1 MTTTPTVLQIARLS
15 APSEAKINSRLNVTL
30 LASQA
35 DPDAFLREHGKN
47 FNALITTAPVGVS
60 AELMAKLPNL
70 KVVACRGIGVE
81 KVDLDYTRAHHIAV
95 SCTPDVLTD
104 CVADLAIGL
113 IIDTARGMTASDR
126 YVRAGRWP
134 SGPFPL
140 STRVSGKKL
149 GILGL
154 GKIGKAIAKR
164 AEAFD
169 MPIRYHNRRPVSD
182 TKYTYVPSMVE
193 LAQWCDFFMIAVD
206 GGPQSRNLVN
216 RDVLDALGPNGF
228 IFNISRGTVIDEAA
242 LIDALQNKKIAGAGL
257 DVFVNEP
264 RINEVFYSMDNVV
277 LIPHA
282 GSGTV
287 ETRTAM
293 EGLVLENIESFFST
307 GKLVT
312 PVV

>member
-1 MTTTPTVLQIARLS
+1 MNPPVLQIARLS
-15 APSEAKINSRLNVTL
+15 GPSEEKINARLNVTL
-30 LASQA
+30 LASQPN
-35 DPDAFLREHGKN
+35 PDEFLKTRGHE
-47 FNALITTAPVGVS
+47 FQAVITTAPVGAS

-81 KVDLDYTRAHHIAV
+81 KVDLDYARAHGIAV

-134 SGPFPL
+134 SGNFPL
-140 STRVSGKKL
+140 ATKVSGKKL

-169 MPIRYHNRRPVSD
+169 MDIRYHNRRPATDCS
-182 TKYTYVPSMVE
+182 YTYASSMLE
-193 LAQWCDFFMIAVD
+193 LATWADFFMVAVD
-206 GGPQSRNLVN
+206 GGPQTRNLVTK
-216 RDVLDALGPNGF
+216 DVIHAIGPTGF

-242 LIDALQNKKIAGAGL
+242 LIEALQNKTIAGAGL

-264 RINEVFYSMDNVV
+264 NINPAFFTMDNVV
-277 LIPHA
+277 LIPHT

-287 ETRTAM
+287 ETRGAM
-293 EGLVLENIESFFST
+293 EGLILENIESFFSF

-312 PVV
+312 PVM

>member
-1 MTTTPTVLQIARLS
+1 MTASVLQIARLS
-15 APSEAKINSRLNVTL
+15 GPSEEKINSRLNVTL
-30 LASQA
+30 LANQP
-35 DPDAFLREHGKN
+35 DPDAFLAAEGHR
-47 FNALITTAPVGVS
+47 FNAVITTAPVGAS
-60 AELMAKLPNL
+60 ADFMAKLPNL

-81 KVDLDYTRAHHIAV
+81 KVDLEYARAHGIAV

-104 CVADLAIGL
+104 CVADLAMGL

-126 YVRAGRWP
+126 FVRAGRWP

-140 STRVSGKKL
+140 STKVSGKKL

-154 GKIGKAIAKR
+154 GKIGNAIAKR
-164 AEAFD
+164 AQAFD
-169 MPIRYHNRRPVSD
+169 MEIRYHNRRPVTASP
-182 TKYTYVPSMVE
+182 YAYVPSMVE
-193 LAQWCDFFMIAVD
+193 LAQWCDFFMVAVD
-206 GGPQSRNLVN
+206 GGPQSRNLVTKE
-216 RDVLDALGPNGF
+216 VLSALGPKGF
-228 IFNISRGTVIDEAA
+228 IFNIARGTVIDEAA
-242 LIDALQNKKIAGAGL
+242 LIDALQNKTIAGAGL
-257 DVFVNEP
+257 DVFLNEP
-264 RINEVFYSMDNVV
+264 RINDVFFSMDNVV

-293 EGLVLENIESFFST
+293 EGLVLENIESFFAT

>member
-1 MTTTPTVLQIARLS
+1 MNPPVLQIARLS
-15 APSEAKINSRLNVTL
+15 APSEAKINARLNVTL
-30 LASQA
+30 LADQA
-35 DPDAFLREHGKN
+35 NPDEFLKVRGHE
-47 FNALITTAPVGVS
+47 FQAVITTAPVGAS

-81 KVDLDYTRAHHIAV
+81 KVDLDYACAHGIAV

-113 IIDTARGMTASDR
+113 IIDTARGMSASDR

-134 SGPFPL
+134 SGNFPL
-140 STRVSGKKL
+140 STKVSGKKL

-154 GKIGKAIAKR
+154 GKIGQAIAKR

-169 MPIRYHNRRPVSD
+169 MEIRYHNRRPVENC
-182 TKYTYVPSMVE
+182 KYGYASSMLE

-206 GGPQSRNLVN
+206 GGSQTRNLVTK
-216 RDVLDALGPNGF
+216 DVIEAIGPKGF

-242 LIDALQNKKIAGAGL
+242 LIESLQNKTIAGAGL

-264 RINEVFYSMDNVV
+264 NINPAFLSMDNVV

-282 GSGTV
+282 GSGTN
-287 ETRTAM
+287 ETRSAM
-293 EGLVLENIESFFST
+293 EGLILENIESFFST

-312 PVV
+312 PVL